1 MMAECD
7 FYMNLYDDFIKTRN
21 DENDKILWKM
31 YKILDLMKAT
41 NEKDPN
47 GFMENGLRMI
57 MLLYNKFEIDSYDL
71 SSHDL
76 IETLPDKKEEL
87 IFILKEEFT

>member
-7 FYMNLYDDFIKTRN
+7 FYINLYDDFIRTRD

-31 YKILDLMKAT
+31 HKILNLMKAT
-41 NEKDPN
+41 TEKDPS

-57 MLLYNKFEIDSYDL
+57 MLLYKNYRIDSCDL
-71 SSHDL
+71 SSFDL
-76 IETLPDKKEEL
+76 NETSPDKKEEL
-87 IFILKEEFT
+87 QFILKTEFT

>member
-1 MMAECD
+1 MAECD
-7 FYMNLYDDFIKTRN
+7 FYMTLFDDFIKTRN

-57 MLLYNKFEIDSYDL
+57 MLLFNKFEIGSCDL
-71 SSHDL
+71 GSHDL
-76 IETLPDKKEEL
+76 LETLPDKKEEL
-87 IFILKEEFT
+87 ILILKEEFT

>member
-1 MMAECD
+1 MAEFD

-21 DENDKILWKM
+21 DESDKILWKM
-31 YKILDLMKAT
+31 YKILDLMKVT
-41 NEKDPN
+41 NENDPN

-57 MLLYNKFEIDSYDL
+57 MLLFNKFEIDSCDL
-71 SSHDL
+71 SSFDF
-76 IETLPDKKEEL
+76 IETIPDEKEEL